1 MNIILTTEIIIGHVK
16 PVEKNKL
23 INKPKIHSK
32 L

>member
-1 MNIILTTEIIIGHVK
+1 MNTVLITEIIIGHVK

-23 INKPKIHSK
+23 INKPIIQSK